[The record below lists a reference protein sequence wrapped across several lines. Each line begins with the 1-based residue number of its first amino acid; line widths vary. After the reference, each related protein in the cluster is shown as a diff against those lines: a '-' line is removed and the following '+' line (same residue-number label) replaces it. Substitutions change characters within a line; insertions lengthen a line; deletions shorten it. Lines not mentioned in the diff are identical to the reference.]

1 MFRRRKES
9 QRPNTNPP
17 PPFYQ
22 DGVYRCASVDELLAH
37 HSELYRALRKE
48 IDFSPK
54 EIDKFFV
61 EPIGRLCALCDTL
74 PASRDSHYR
83 QPASLLAKC
92 LRTAF
97 RAHRIAHGKVVSTCR
112 PADARANEER
122 AWRYAAMLGGLIYP
136 LGVLSQL
143 GVTGVKTGR
152 TWRYE
157 YGPVASWLKLR
168 GESTYRE
175 YWFMDGLPHT
185 DMNSA
190 RLWALQ
196 YIMTPAMA
204 GFIGRESDE
213 HLQELLGLLHGSPKS
228 LSLLAPVVAE
238 AAHQANVH
246 DAEAAVSRLAG
257 LPMEEGFERLKS
269 LVTYVTQEASKD
281 PASSVIRRTGDR
293 VCALWPRFAEQLR
306 ITAARHNLLGFSEQ
320 ERSNDT
326 LLAELE
332 GAGIIVATQQ
342 GSRLHDVAFAD
353 GRSGAL
359 SKAVVFAHPIE
370 HTDAFPMVELY
381 AGETEAKSA
390 IVEAPV
396 DQEDSEIERPPAET
410 GAGAENQTPDETREE
425 TENAAQVEPTGSAS
439 ASHTAVGAF
448 GHLGS
453 LGRLLQK
460 AQQRTGEEPGWW
472 TDKGR
477 ALPWPKIAKDAEV
490 PPAEFLR
497 ALNAEGVAVEANRGP
512 LPLIHEVTREGAHHT
527 AVIIATEAWRPSA
540 RADLQ

>member
-1 MFRRRKES
+1 MFRRRKQS
-9 QRPNTNPP
+9 QLPNTTTP
-17 PPFYQ
+17 PPFCQ
-22 DGVYRCASVDELLAH
+22 DGIYRCASIDELLAH

-48 IDFSPK
+48 IDFAPK
-54 EIDKFFV
+54 EIDEFFV
-61 EPIGRLCALCDTL
+61 EPIRRLCALCDTL
-74 PASRDSHYR
+74 PASRDSLYR

-136 LGVLSQL
+136 LGVLAQL
-143 GVTGVKTGR
+143 GVKGVKTGR
-152 TWRYE
+152 RWRYE
-157 YGPVASWLKLR
+157 YGPVAKWLKSM

-175 YWFMDGLPHT
+175 YWFLDGLPHT

-196 YIMTPAMA
+196 YMMTPAMA
-204 GFIGRESDE
+204 AFIGRESDD

-238 AAHQANVH
+238 AAHQANVYE
-246 DAEAAVSRLAG
+246 AEAAVSRLAG

-269 LVTYVTQEASKD
+269 LVTYATQEAIKD
-281 PASSVIRRTGDR
+281 PANSVIRRTGDS
-293 VCALWPRFAEQLR
+293 VCALWPRFAEHLR
-306 ITAARHNLLGFSEQ
+306 VTAARHNLLGFSEH

-326 LLAELE
+326 LLDELE
-332 GAGIIVATQQ
+332 AAGVIVATRQ
-342 GSRLHDVAFAD
+342 GRRLHDVAFAD

-370 HTDAFPMVELY
+370 HTDVFPMVELY
-381 AGETEAKSA
+381 EGETEAKNA

-396 DQEDSEIERPPAET
+396 EREVPETERPSAET
-410 GAGAENQTPDETREE
+410 GTGVENQTPDETREDG
-425 TENAAQVEPTGSAS
+425 ENAAQVEPKDSTSAL
-439 ASHTAVGAF
+439 HTAVGAF
-448 GHLGS
+448 HHLGS
-453 LGRLLQK
+453 LGRLLEK

-540 RADLQ
+540 RGDLQ